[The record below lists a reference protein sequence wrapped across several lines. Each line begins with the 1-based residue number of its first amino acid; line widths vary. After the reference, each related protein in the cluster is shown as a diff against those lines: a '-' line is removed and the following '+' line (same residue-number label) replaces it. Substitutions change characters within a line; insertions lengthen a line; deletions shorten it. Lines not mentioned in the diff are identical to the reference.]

1 MQSVPSSAN
10 KINGIWQNGELIG
23 QTQANRKTENTVLAS
38 IQAKTEWSL
47 VETIVDT
54 EETQFEAV
62 RSINAEWFPMIAEH
76 L

>member
-1 MQSVPSSAN
+1 MRSIPSSAN
-10 KINGIWQNGELIG
+10 KINGIWLNGESIG
-23 QTQANRKTENTVLAS
+23 QTHANRKIENTVIAS

-47 VETIVDT
+47 VETIVET

>member
-10 KINGIWQNGELIG
+10 KINGIWQNGEFIG
-23 QTQANRKTENTVLAS
+23 QTHANRKIENTVIAP

-62 RSINAEWFPMIAEH
+62 RSINAEWFPMLAEH